1 MFLNANELY
10 THLFEETISSIS
22 GNDERLLL
30 AAITGAISEAKGY
43 LNAYDRETIC
53 NKAGD
58 ERDALLL
65 IWVKDIAVWHYI
77 NIARPAVDIDL
88 RERRYNAAIAW
99 FKGVQK
105 GDIVPDLPRIVDD
118 TTNEEINSSGSR
130 FGSNTKRGNYI

>member
-1 MFLNANELY
+1 MFLNADEVY
-10 THLFEETISSIS
+10 THLYEETISSIS

-43 LNAYDRETIC
+43 LNAYDRDAIF
-53 NKAGD
+53 NKAGE

-65 IWVKDIAVWHYI
+65 IWVKDMAVWHYI
-77 NIARPAVDIDL
+77 NIARPSVDIDL

-105 GDIVPDLPRIVDD
+105 GEIVPDLPRLVDE
-118 TTNEEINSSGSR
+118 TTDEEINASGFR
-130 FGSNTKRGNYI
+130 FGSNQKRGNYI